1 MYNLDVV
8 LTPAML
14 PLYQIEGKI
23 VVVIDILR
31 ATSSMC
37 VAFETGVEAIL
48 PVSTPEE
55 CATYQF
61 KGFVCAAER
70 DGMVVEGFDIGN
82 SPFSYLDEKLKGK
95 KLAITTTNG
104 TYAIQH
110 ARHAHQLVIGSF
122 LNLKSLCEWLIT
134 QNRDVVL
141 LCAGWKNKFNLED
154 TLFAGAVA
162 WHTHEHFATMSDA
175 AIAAQDLYELAKVDL
190 YKYILKSSH
199 AHRFKALH
207 IERDIEF
214 CMQQSIYSSIPVLE
228 GDYLV
233 KMELPG
239 RA

>member
-95 KLAITTTNG
+95 NWPLPPPTVRMPYNMPGMLTN
-104 TYAIQH
+104 
-110 ARHAHQLVIGSF
+110 
-122 LNLKSLCEWLIT
+122 W
-134 QNRDVVL
+134 
-141 LCAGWKNKFNLED
+141 
-154 TLFAGAVA
+154 
-162 WHTHEHFATMSDA
+162 
-175 AIAAQDLYELAKVDL
+175 
-190 YKYILKSSH
+190 
-199 AHRFKALH
+199 
-207 IERDIEF
+207 
-214 CMQQSIYSSIPVLE
+214 
-228 GDYLV
+228 
-233 KMELPG
+233 
-239 RA
+239 